1 MTNQQFATIVF
12 SNFFIKHLTTR
23 ETILPSQCLV
33 QGFLKIENMTIDGV
47 TIHSPKRDSNGFITF
62 NNVMPLAVGSGK
74 TKMAIL

>member
-1 MTNQQFATIVF
+1 MNA
-12 SNFFIKHLTTR
+12 SR

-62 NNVMPLAVGSGK
+62 NNGIPPIVGSRK
-74 TKMAIL
+74 TKMAILKLVMTVRKVNFRD